1 MNYKNE
7 QFGLKKVINE
17 DFLLRSF
24 GCFWICSLINKQLL
38 VWYVRTTS
46 ATGKTS
52 SELGFAKVTHSH
64 ALQGHCKELLLYAAY
79 VRLRIASPMLIIP
92 SSSWHG
98 SLLLGPESW
107 YCPQMPS
114 WTGCSEAADND
125 YFWESSTLIS
135 FCFQAKMAQM
145 SPFHLFFTQT
155 RGLELEE
162 ENRPQQLLLH
172 YFAQKYP
179 KTANFLKTLI
189 TWLNS
194 TWLSN
199 IKEQTSPSFAT
210 FPI

>member
-1 MNYKNE
+1 M
-7 QFGLKKVINE
+7 
-17 DFLLRSF
+17 RSF

-107 YCPQMPS
+107 NCPQMPS
-114 WTGCSEAADND
+114 WTGSSEAADND
-125 YFWESSTLIS
+125 YFWESNTLIF
-135 FCFQAKMAQM
+135 FCSQAKMAQM
-145 SPFHLFFTQT
+145 SLFHLLFTQT

-172 YFAQKYP
+172 FFAQKYT
-179 KTANFLKTLI
+179 KTASFLKTLI
-189 TWLNS
+189 TWLNNI
-194 TWLSN
+194 WLSN
-199 IKEQTSPSFAT
+199 IKEQMSPSFAT